1 MFVVTAISSHTLHF
15 EAMYTN
21 RALAFVTIIKKTKQ
35 KKKKKKKK
43 KNGGSLRKRRQKVQ

>member
-1 MFVVTAISSHTLHF
+1 MFFVTAISSHTLHF

-35 KKKKKKKK
+35 KKKKKKK
-43 KNGGSLRKRRQKVQ
+43 NGGSLRKRRQKVQ